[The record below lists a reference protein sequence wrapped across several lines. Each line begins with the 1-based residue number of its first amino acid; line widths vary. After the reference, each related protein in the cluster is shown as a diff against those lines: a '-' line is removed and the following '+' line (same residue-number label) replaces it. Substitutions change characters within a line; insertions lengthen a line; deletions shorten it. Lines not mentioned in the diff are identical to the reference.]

1 MLDHV
6 GLLNAGNEELA
17 RFAWKTFSKWQ
28 ARRGGSEIADR
39 KEEKELYEFMSNFR
53 ETFSRPVKRIRFLG
67 LFDTV
72 NSVPR
77 FENAW
82 MQRSKFPYTARS
94 SAKVIRHAVA
104 INERRAK
111 FRQDLISGTKL
122 SKENHHRHFW
132 SHHHHD
138 HSSAEESTA
147 LDMKKHSQN
156 EASSPPPIQLPK
168 QKAEVVAQA
177 EGEAEVPDIRVEAS
191 SPMLQSPIRPPLI
204 SQDSRHSR
212 LSLAQPAITPSIED
226 LRGRAFSV
234 AGPIVTHSVEELRAH
249 SEVSHR
255 SQLASHQRTF
265 SSRDKKQDIEEV
277 WFPGCHA
284 DVGGG
289 WPKRPGE
296 KYPLSHAPL
305 VWMVHE
311 AEQAGLKFDPY
322 KMAKLN
328 CCPDAINEYGDP
340 DDEKREHFHT
350 AFIESGCRGFI
361 HDCLEYGGG
370 LSHLSVL
377 SWKIMEYLPFRRM
390 DLQADGSWKPIRWP
404 LPGGETRDIPQDA
417 KIHRTAIKRM
427 EEDESYR
434 PGNLIIGGGGRG
446 VKRAPKEF
454 GIGQWKVV
462 CHEGDQVREA
472 YVRVCSTN
480 GNENS
485 DTCSLEAKTV
495 GKL

>member
-28 ARRGGSEIADR
+28 ARRGGNESADR
-39 KEEKELYEFMSNFR
+39 KEERELYEFMSNFR
-53 ETFSRPVKRIRFLG
+53 ETFSRPVRRIRFLG

-122 SKENHHRHFW
+122 SKGNHHHHFWNHHR
-132 SHHHHD
+132 HD
-138 HSSAEESTA
+138 HSSAELKTEVTA
-147 LDMKKHSQN
+147 
-156 EASSPPPIQLPK
+156 
-168 QKAEVVAQA
+168 
-177 EGEAEVPDIRVEAS
+177 EAEAEIPDVRVEAS
-191 SPMLQSPIRPPLI
+191 TPMLRSPTRPPRI
-204 SQDSRHSR
+204 SQDSHHSR
-212 LSLAQPAITPSIED
+212 LSLAQPGMIPSIED
-226 LRGRAFSV
+226 LQARAFSV
-234 AGPIVTHSVEELRAH
+234 AGPVVTYSVEDLRAH
-249 SEVSHR
+249 SQASHP
-255 SQLASHQRTF
+255 SQLASHQRNY
-265 SSRDKKQDIEEV
+265 SSRDRKQDIEEV
-277 WFPGCHA
+277 WFPGSHA
-284 DVGGG
+284 DIGGG

-296 KYPLSHAPL
+296 EYPLSHAPL

-328 CCPDAINEYGDP
+328 CCPNAINEYGEP

-350 AFIESGCRGFI
+350 AFSESGCRGFM

-370 LSHLSVL
+370 LPHLSVL

-390 DLQADGSWKPIRWP
+390 DLQPDGSWRPIRWP
-404 LPGGETRDIPQDA
+404 LPGGETRDIPHDA

-446 VKRAPKEF
+446 VKRAPKDM

-462 CHEGDQVREA
+462 CHEGDPVREA
-472 YVRVCSTN
+472 YIRVYSANGN
-480 GNENS
+480 GNE
-485 DTCSLEAKTV
+485 DTCLLDAKTL
-495 GKL
+495 GKI